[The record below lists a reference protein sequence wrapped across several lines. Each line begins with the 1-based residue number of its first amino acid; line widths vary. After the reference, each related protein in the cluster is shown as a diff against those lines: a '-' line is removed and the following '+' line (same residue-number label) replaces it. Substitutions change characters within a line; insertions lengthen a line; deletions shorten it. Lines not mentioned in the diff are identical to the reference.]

1 MTRFAVLFALA
12 FALSGCL
19 DGTNPFMEEDTS
31 TTTTDNTTTDDTDA
45 STTDNTGTPTTETT
59 TEAPTTPA
67 VEEVETITSNRT
79 VLPGTVN
86 PSPGFTIV
94 RREARGEPNTDTGGN
109 GYAEGFTYD
118 GDTDTFIVD
127 NLAFDGVGGYTM
139 IRTAAGPNAQS
150 LGPFTDDGAPLGLG
164 PFLVFENEATAVDTL
179 TLASVDQL
187 RHRALYAIGP
197 EGDTS
202 IAIVRTGAYI
212 QYGFGGYIY
221 QREGGVTLPTAGQAV
236 YRAVDPNVP
245 NYAGLR
251 DFNRQGGLEYVTGQ
265 AEIII
270 DFDDFNEGAAVQG
283 NITDRKVYALDSTK
297 VTQDIIDAYN
307 ESGTSITEIP
317 ALQFIIEPGVLDN
330 NGELKGTVAA
340 RLPSLEAGEYFAI
353 LSGEDART
361 IIGIVVVTTDDP
373 RDTIVDEVRETGGF
387 FAVRQI
393 P

>member
-94 RREARGEPNTDTGGN
+94 RREARGEPNTDNGGN

-127 NLAFDGVGGYTM
+127 NLAFEGVGGYTM

-164 PFLVFENEATAVDTL
+164 PFLVF
-179 TLASVDQL
+179 
-187 RHRALYAIGP
+187 
-197 EGDTS
+197 
-202 IAIVRTGAYI
+202 
-212 QYGFGGYIY
+212 
-221 QREGGVTLPTAGQAV
+221 
-236 YRAVDPNVP
+236 
-245 NYAGLR
+245 
-251 DFNRQGGLEYVTGQ
+251 
-265 AEIII
+265 
-270 DFDDFNEGAAVQG
+270 
-283 NITDRKVYALDSTK
+283 
-297 VTQDIIDAYN
+297 
-307 ESGTSITEIP
+307 
-317 ALQFIIEPGVLDN
+317 
-330 NGELKGTVAA
+330 
-340 RLPSLEAGEYFAI
+340 
-353 LSGEDART
+353 
-361 IIGIVVVTTDDP
+361 
-373 RDTIVDEVRETGGF
+373 
-387 FAVRQI
+387 
-393 P
+393 